1 MTKQL
6 ELFKKLVSDFKKN
19 KSIDGVLL
27 SGSVACGTATEYSDL
42 DIIVL
47 GKENKFVSSVID
59 GITVEI
65 HYITFDKAIEKLNAS
80 PMEVYRYLDAV
91 IEYDNGRLQKI
102 IDCANEVYNRF
113 NIDKKEKKEIFYWLE
128 STKSKFD
135 SALLNNDEL
144 LISYLV
150 SINTW
155 KVLEGMWAVNHKS
168 VPPASSLYRRYKDLK
183 NAPFDGW
190 FEKLMTGSAES
201 RAKAMIETIE
211 WILTH

>member
-1 MTKQL
+1 MTSRLK
-6 ELFKKLVSDFKKN
+6 LFKNLVADFKKD

-59 GITVEI
+59 GITVEV
-65 HYITFDKAIEKLNAS
+65 HYITFNKTIAKLNVN

-91 IEYDNGRLQKI
+91 IEYDNGRLQEI
-102 IDCANEVYNRF
+102 INCANEIYNSF
-113 NIDKKEKKEIFYWLE
+113 NIDEKEKNEIFYWLE
-128 STKSKFD
+128 STKSKLD

-155 KVLEGMWAVNHKS
+155 KVLEGMWAVNRKP

-183 NAPFDGW
+183 NVPFDGW
-190 FEKLMTGSAES
+190 FERLMTGSTES

-211 WILTH
+211 WILTN

>member
-1 MTKQL
+1 MTSRLK
-6 ELFKKLVSDFKKN
+6 LFKNLVADFKKD

-59 GITVEI
+59 GITVEV
-65 HYITFDKAIEKLNAS
+65 HYITFSKAIAKLNAN

-91 IEYDNGRLQKI
+91 IEYDNGRLQEI
-102 IDCANEVYNRF
+102 IDCANEIYNSF
-113 NIDKKEKKEIFYWLE
+113 NIDEKEKKEIFYWLG
-128 STKSKFD
+128 STKSKLN

-155 KVLEGMWAVNHKS
+155 KVLEGMWAVNHKP
-168 VPPASSLYRRYKDLK
+168 VPPASSLYRRYNDLK
-183 NAPFDGW
+183 NVPFDGW
-190 FEKLMTGSAES
+190 FERLMTGSTES

-211 WILTH
+211 WILTN